1 MTRKGRNIIS
11 VVTAMLLVGLL
22 VAANVWRRQ
31 SLVKDIRVEI
41 DYCEAD
47 TLVSC
52 RQVAALVRKQMPE
65 ISRQRLGDV
74 DLKRVEQAAAKSP
87 FLRNC
92 QASTSIGGAVVV
104 YAVQRRPV
112 MHVCAQGQEF
122 YVDDQGYRLPMS
134 RAGACDV
141 IVASGAVPPKGK
153 WLKQVWNLAMYIDQ
167 HPDLRPLFDQI
178 YRSPQGDLYL
188 TPKLG
193 SHVVQM
199 GSDQDLDAKFH
210 NLMALYSR
218 GLSQAGWDTYRQ
230 VSVKYRGQ
238 IVCTKR

>member
-1 MTRKGRNIIS
+1 
-11 VVTAMLLVGLL
+11 MLLVGLL

-52 RQVAALVRKQMPE
+52 RQVAALVRNQMPE

-167 HPDLRPLFDQI
+167 HPDFRPLFDQI

-199 GSDQDLDAKFH
+199 GSDQDLDAKFR